1 LTKKKPINFYE
12 IKVDL
17 MAIALLDSGNHELVY
32 IVIGV
37 LINLM
42 ADDDKRE
49 ILKKED
55 GILK

>member
-1 LTKKKPINFYE
+1 
-12 IKVDL
+12 

-49 ILKKED
+49 ILQKED
-55 GILK
+55 GIMK